1 MYYTYACFA
10 IGDNLCQVPVCCHLK
25 LNFIFQKKKTYIYTY
40 TIKEYKSERN
50 VSQCKIISKSQFASN
65 Q

>member
-1 MYYTYACFA
+1 MLPFKAEFY
-10 IGDNLCQVPVCCHLK
+10 ISEEKN
-25 LNFIFQKKKTYIYTY
+25 IYIYTY

-65 Q
+65 QW